1 LKFIEV
7 MTSIQSAVILLGE
20 YNPLINVCGEPIIT
34 RQILRC
40 QTIGIKKIFIL
51 GHFTPEVLD
60 YLKLNHTTPD
70 QSIIFQYTE
79 SPWQKVYSDKIGEDV
94 LVISCEH
101 FTDIEFFKNS
111 ALNIPEK
118 DSVLMIGDANPTD
131 ISTARPRILLTKSG
145 QPIEILERG
154 KGEAV
159 WMGLAILGEKC
170 IMQLAHRK
178 GEISQ
183 ITFKQT
189 SMISQYGNSR
199 LIKATPLFWDRI
211 DSSLIGSEIS
221 QEVLYHSNTNRNF
234 MDIWESGISQ
244 AITKFCNFNKSAIL
258 PIYILLFLSS
268 GIGGWLLN
276 FRSMGYGLL
285 GLCLTLL
292 GLLLGRTIQEISE
305 MHYIQKIKMTGSQ
318 IVAARVSALG
328 IFTGLLQQ
336 SSASDFQNVDNKL
349 TFLAIAML
357 FVVSYVE
364 ASKYMVTNKLEQAP
378 VKYELASKWLKNT
391 LHILNL
397 HWIWYTFPVLYAFN
411 LFPEYFSL
419 LIIEIYFLYL
429 ISLLQ
434 LPTQKNTI
442 HEILDE
448 YN

>member
-1 LKFIEV
+1 
-7 MTSIQSAVILLGE
+7 MASIQSAVILLGE
-20 YNPLINVCGEPIIT
+20 YNPLIYVCGEPIIT

-40 QTIGIKKIFIL
+40 QTIGIRKIFIL

-60 YLKLNHTTPD
+60 YLKLNHSTTD

-79 SPWQKVYSDKIGEDV
+79 NPWQTVATEIVGENI
-94 LVISCEH
+94 LIISCEH
-101 FTDIEFFKNS
+101 FTDIDFFKNS
-111 ALNIPEK
+111 VLNVPEK
-118 DSVLMIGDANPTD
+118 DSVLMVGGSDPTD
-131 ISTARPRILLTKSG
+131 ISTARPRILLTKAG
-145 QPIEILERG
+145 LPIEILERG

-170 IMQLAHRK
+170 LLQLAQRK

-183 ITFKQT
+183 ITFKQS
-189 SMISQYGNSR
+189 SMISQYGNTR
-199 LIKATPLFWDRI
+199 LIKAKPLFWDRI

-221 QEVLYHSNTNRNF
+221 QEVLYYSNTNRNF
-234 MDIWESGISQ
+234 MDIWECGISQ
-244 AITKFCNFNKSAIL
+244 VLTNFFNFNKSAVL

-268 GIGGWLLN
+268 AIGGWLLN
-276 FRSMGYGLL
+276 FRSIGYGFL

-292 GLLLGRTIQEISE
+292 GLLLGRSIQEISE
-305 MHYIQKIKMTGSQ
+305 MHLIQKIKMTGSQ
-318 IVAARVSALG
+318 IIAARVSALG

-336 SSASDFQNVDNKL
+336 SNAGDFQNVDNKL

-357 FVVSYVE
+357 FIVSYVE
-364 ASKYMVTNKLEQAP
+364 ASKYTVTNKLEQAP
-378 VKYELASKWLKNT
+378 VKYELAPKWLKNT

-397 HWIWYTFPVLYAFN
+397 HWIWYCYPVFFAFN
-411 LFPEYFSL
+411 LFTEYFSL

-442 HEILDE
+442 HEILEE